1 MCPYVVEHMTGWG
14 LLMISRSTHRYIL
27 RDGRRI
33 VQFGITN
40 GAVDRAQEHLR
51 DRKRFTTM
59 TVVGPAV
66 TRDAALDWERERIE
80 TYQRTHDGKRPRY
93 NKM

>member
-1 MCPYVVEHMTGWG
+1 VE
-14 LLMISRSTHRYIL
+14 
-27 RDGRRI
+27 
-33 VQFGITN
+33 
-40 GAVDRAQEHLR
+40 RAQEHLR

-66 TRDAALDWERERIE
+66 TRDSALDWERERIE

>member
-1 MCPYVVEHMTGWG
+1 MS
-14 LLMISRSTHRYIL
+14 SRTTHRYIL
-27 RDGRRI
+27 RDGHKI

-40 GAVDRAQEHLR
+40 GALDRAQEHLR
-51 DRKRFTTM
+51 DLKKFTTM

-66 TRDAALDWERERIE
+66 TRDNALDWERERIE